1 VERMATR
8 FCSGPAIPRPHSR
21 GGIFPVVGH
30 PNPVMI
36 YGCAMQPYVRQPEY
50 LSTMADGTVKQVGP
64 LTGTE
69 VWTVPGR
76 GNRPLGLQRPEPRP
90 IDETAHGTH
99 CAFCEQRYLETPPE
113 KARVVRSGDEWETLM
128 GLPAEKLFTTTAE
141 FRCVPN
147 LFEILSFDY
156 WRANYGFELPES
168 AARHQ
173 RAYLASP
180 EGLEHVLRV
189 AETKLR
195 ASGRGAGQVAAM
207 TREQRLE
214 AASGFFGGGHDV
226 IIARRHFVDGAVD
239 DTQLAGSGTLT
250 PEEHEKFIAFTI
262 DSVRRSYENNRY
274 ARYVTVFQNWLKPAG
289 ASFDHLHKQL
299 VAIDE
304 RGVQHE
310 VALARLRQDPNL
322 FNEVGPN
329 YAGYHNLIV
338 AENDHA
344 VAFAGFGHRYPTLEI
359 YSCSEFSDPWEQTA
373 EEVRG
378 MSDLIHAMHAATGVD
393 VACNEEWHYRPIDV
407 ALPMPWRVML
417 KWRVSTLAGFE
428 GATKIYLNTIS
439 PVMLRDRVV
448 EKLLA
453 LREAGR
459 LAPEIRI
466 ATETRCRPNPLRYSR

>member
-1 VERMATR
+1 
-8 FCSGPAIPRPHSR
+8 
-21 GGIFPVVGH
+21 
-30 PNPVMI
+30 MI
-36 YGCAMQPYVRQPEY
+36 YGGAMQPYVRQPEY

-76 GNRPLGLQRPEPRP
+76 GNRPLGLKRPEPNL
-90 IDETAHGTH
+90 IDETTRGAH

-113 KARVVRSGDEWETLM
+113 KARVVRSGDGWETLM
-128 GLPAEKLFTTTAE
+128 ELPAEKLFATTAE
-141 FRCVPN
+141 FRCIPN

-195 ASGRGAGQVAAM
+195 ASGHGTGQVAAM

-226 IIARRHFVDGAVD
+226 IVARRHFVDGAVD

-329 YAGYHNLIV
+329 YASYHNLIV

>member
-1 VERMATR
+1 
-8 FCSGPAIPRPHSR
+8 
-21 GGIFPVVGH
+21 
-30 PNPVMI
+30 MI
-36 YGCAMQPYVRQPEY
+36 YGGAMQPYVRQPEY

-76 GNRPLGLQRPEPRP
+76 GNRPLGLKRPEPNP
-90 IDETAHGTH
+90 IDETTRGAH
-99 CAFCEQRYLETPPE
+99 CAFCERRYLETPPE
-113 KARVVRSGDEWETLM
+113 KARVVRSGDGWETLM
-128 GLPAEKLFTTTAE
+128 GLPAEELFTTTAE
-141 FRCVPN
+141 FRCIPN

-189 AETKLR
+189 AETRLR

-226 IIARRHFVDGAVD
+226 IVARRHFVDGAVD

-274 ARYVTVFQNWLKPAG
+274 VRYVTVFQNWLKPAG

-359 YSCSEFSDPWEQTA
+359 YSCSEFSDLWEQSA

-453 LREAGR
+453 LREADR
-459 LAPEIRI
+459 LAPGIRI

>member
-1 VERMATR
+1 MPYSPSAEPLTR
-8 FCSGPAIPRPHSR
+8 
-21 GGIFPVVGH
+21 
-30 PNPVMI
+30 
-36 YGCAMQPYVRQPEY
+36 
-50 LSTMADGTVKQVGP
+50 LADGTVKQISP
-64 LTGTE
+64 FTGTE

-76 GNRPLGLQRPEPRP
+76 GNRPLGLKRPEPNL
-90 IDETAHGTH
+90 IDETTRGAH

-113 KARVVRSGDEWETLM
+113 KARVVRSGDGWETLM
-128 GLPAEKLFTTTAE
+128 ELPAEKLFATTAE
-141 FRCVPN
+141 FRCIPN

-195 ASGRGAGQVAAM
+195 ASGHGTGQVAAM

-226 IIARRHFVDGAVD
+226 IVARRHFVDGAVD

-329 YAGYHNLIV
+329 YASYHNLIV

-359 YSCSEFSDPWEQTA
+359 YSCSEFSDPWEQSA

-459 LAPEIRI
+459 LAPGLRI